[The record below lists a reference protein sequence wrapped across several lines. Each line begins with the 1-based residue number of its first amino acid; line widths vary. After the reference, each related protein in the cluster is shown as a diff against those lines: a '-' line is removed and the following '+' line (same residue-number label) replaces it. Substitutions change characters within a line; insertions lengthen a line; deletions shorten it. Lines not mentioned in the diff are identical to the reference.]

1 MLREVRAHGAEPG
14 RLART
19 KTCDAHRLPSF
30 ATLVPIDSLYVSR
43 YSVIQNVYTKKQ
55 TDGIATRHFRFTNS
69 QGARAWRVARAG
81 NRASNRADY
90 KRRIRIENSITFTGC
105 SCNGSRAVAGLYV

>member
-1 MLREVRAHGAEPG
+1 MSSICHTSQSFTRFYPGKTIRSLHGPVPLCHLEPFLKSGSSRAG
-14 RLART
+14 
-19 KTCDAHRLPSF
+19 
-30 ATLVPIDSLYVSR
+30 VPVDSLYVSR

-55 TDGIATRHFRFTNS
+55 TDGIATRHSRFTNS

-90 KRRIRIENSITFTGC
+90 KRR
-105 SCNGSRAVAGLYV
+105 L

>member
-1 MLREVRAHGAEPG
+1 MSSICHKTRASPDSILGKQSGAYTVRYLFVIWNLFDI
-14 RLART
+14 RLFSRG
-19 KTCDAHRLPSF
+19 
-30 ATLVPIDSLYVSR
+30 VPIDSLYVSR

-90 KRRIRIENSITFTGC
+90 KRR
-105 SCNGSRAVAGLYV
+105 L